1 MFKHL
6 SRNRG
11 DLMELT
17 IGTMAPDFDLQ
28 DQHGVNHKLSDYK
41 GKRVVLY
48 FYPKDDTPGCTTEAC
63 SFRDNFIDY
72 KTAGITVLGISKD
85 TVKSHAQFADKYEL
99 PFTLLADPDH
109 QVSELYGVWGEK
121 TFMGK
126 KSMGINRT
134 TLLID
139 EEGKLKE
146 IMPKV
151 NPKGHAEDVLK
162 RFSE

>member
-1 MFKHL
+1 
-6 SRNRG
+6 
-11 DLMELT
+11 MELT
-17 IGTMAPDFDLQ
+17 NGTLAPDFDLQ
-28 DQHGVNHKLSDYK
+28 DQHGSNHKLSDYS

-63 SFRDNFIDY
+63 SFRDNFVDY
-72 KTAGITVLGISKD
+72 KSAGITVIGISKD
-85 TVKSHAQFADKYEL
+85 TVKSHAKFADKFEL

-109 QVSELYGVWGEK
+109 YVSELYGVWGEK

-134 TLLID
+134 TFLID

>member
-1 MFKHL
+1 
-6 SRNRG
+6 
-11 DLMELT
+11 MELT
-17 IGTMAPDFDLQ
+17 NGTLAPDFDLQ
-28 DQHGVNHKLSDYK
+28 DQHGNNHKLSDYR

-48 FYPKDDTPGCTTEAC
+48 FYPKDDTPGCSTEAC

-85 TVKSHAQFADKYEL
+85 TVKSHAKFADKFEL

-109 QVSELYGVWGEK
+109 QVSEHYGVWGEK

-126 KSMGINRT
+126 KSIGINRT
-134 TLLID
+134 TFLID

>member
-1 MFKHL
+1 
-6 SRNRG
+6 
-11 DLMELT
+11 MELKT
-17 IGTMAPDFDLQ
+17 GTLAPNFDLQ
-28 DQHGVNHKLSDYK
+28 DQRGTSHKLSDYK

-72 KTAGITVLGISKD
+72 KTAGITVIGISKD
-85 TVKSHAQFADKYEL
+85 TVESHAKFADKIEL

-109 QVSELYGVWGEK
+109 RVSELYGVWGEK
-121 TFMGK
+121 TFMGRT
-126 KSMGINRT
+126 SMGINRT
-134 TLLID
+134 TFLID

-151 NPKGHAEDVLK
+151 NPKGHAEDVLL
-162 RFSE
+162 RFAALWLEII

>member
-1 MFKHL
+1 
-6 SRNRG
+6 
-11 DLMELT
+11 MEL
-17 IGTMAPDFDLQ
+17 IVGSKAPEFDLQ
-28 DQHGVNHKLSDYK
+28 DQHGTNHNLSDYK
-41 GKRVVLY
+41 GKRIVLY

-72 KTAGITVLGISKD
+72 KMAGITVLGISKD
-85 TVKSHAQFADKYEL
+85 TVKSHAKFAGKFEL

-109 QVSELYGVWGEK
+109 KVSELYGVWGEK

-134 TLLID
+134 TFLID
-139 EEGKLKE
+139 EAGKLKE

-151 NPKGHAEDVLK
+151 NPKGHAEDVLA
-162 RFSE
+162 RFAA

>member
-1 MFKHL
+1 
-6 SRNRG
+6 
-11 DLMELT
+11 MELKT
-17 IGTMAPDFDLQ
+17 GTLAPNFDLQ
-28 DQHGVNHKLSDYK
+28 DQRGTSHKLSDYK

-72 KTAGITVLGISKD
+72 KTAGITVIGISKD
-85 TVKSHAQFADKYEL
+85 TVESHAKFADKIEL

-109 QVSELYGVWGEK
+109 RVSELYGVWGEK
-121 TFMGK
+121 TFMGRT
-126 KSMGINRT
+126 SMGINRT
-134 TLLID
+134 TFLID

-151 NPKGHAEDVLK
+151 NPKGHAEDVLL
-162 RFSE
+162 RFAALGLEII

>member
-1 MFKHL
+1 
-6 SRNRG
+6 
-11 DLMELT
+11 MELT
-17 IGTMAPDFDLQ
+17 AGTLAPDFDLQ
-28 DQHGVNHKLSDYK
+28 DQYGTSHKLSEYR

-63 SFRDNFIDY
+63 GFRDNFIDY
-72 KTAGITVLGISKD
+72 KMAGITVIGISKD
-85 TVKSHAQFADKYEL
+85 TVKSHAKFAEKFEL

-109 QVSELYGVWGEK
+109 KVSELYGVWGEK

-126 KSMGINRT
+126 KTMGINRT
-134 TLLID
+134 TFLID

-151 NPKGHAEDVLK
+151 NPKGHAEDVLA
-162 RFSE
+162 RFAT